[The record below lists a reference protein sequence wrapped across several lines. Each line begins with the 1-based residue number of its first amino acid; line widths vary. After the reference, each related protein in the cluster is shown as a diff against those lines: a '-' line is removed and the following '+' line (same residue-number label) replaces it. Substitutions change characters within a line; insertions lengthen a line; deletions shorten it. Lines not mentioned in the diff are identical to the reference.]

1 MILTLNEVLLGIG
14 LVAGVV
20 NLGGVWASILGY
32 SSYYPLGE
40 KNLQFHVFWG
50 FTHTLNLTLLGLGIL
65 QFGTLGLPTWVFYL
79 GIAFTTVGCVIV
91 IIATFDLGVDQ
102 TQGLEGELQT
112 DGLYQYSRNPQYVG
126 YVLATVGYAFIAGSP
141 FAIPLCGFYLA
152 WWFSFPLAEEPWL
165 REQYGDEYEQY
176 MAHVPRFVSLR
187 TLRLLVKRPAN
198 QRTS

>member
-1 MILTLNEVLLGIG
+1 MLLTLSEVLLGIG

-32 SSYYPLGE
+32 TSYYPLGE
-40 KNLQFHVFWG
+40 KNLQFHAFWG
-50 FTHTLNLTLLGLGIL
+50 LSHTLNLSLLGLGIL

-79 GIAFTTVGCVIV
+79 GIVLAIVGFVTVTIS
-91 IIATFDLGVDQ
+91 TFDLGVEQ
-102 TQGLEGELQT
+102 TQGLEGELRT

-176 MAHVPRFVSLR
+176 LDRVPRFVGLR
-187 TLRLLVKRPAN
+187 TLRLLVQSSAS
-198 QRTS
+198 Q

>member
-1 MILTLNEVLLGIG
+1 MTLSEVLLGIG

-32 SSYYPLGE
+32 TSYYPLGE
-40 KNLQFHVFWG
+40 KNLQFHAFWG
-50 FTHTLNLTLLGLGIL
+50 LSHTLNLSLLGLGIL

-79 GIAFTTVGCVIV
+79 GIVLAIVGFVTVTIS
-91 IIATFDLGVDQ
+91 TFDLGVEQ
-102 TQGLEGELQT
+102 TQGLEGELRT

-176 MAHVPRFVSLR
+176 LDRVPRFVGLR
-187 TLRLLVKRPAN
+187 TLRLLVQSSAS
-198 QRTS
+198 Q

>member
-1 MILTLNEVLLGIG
+1 MLLTLSEVLLGIG

-32 SSYYPLGE
+32 TSYYPLGE
-40 KNLQFHVFWG
+40 KNLQFHAFWG
-50 FTHTLNLTLLGLGIL
+50 LSHTLNLSLLGLGIL

-79 GIAFTTVGCVIV
+79 GIVLAIVGFVTVTIS
-91 IIATFDLGVDQ
+91 TFDLGVEQ
-102 TQGLEGELQT
+102 TQGLEGELRT

-126 YVLATVGYAFIAGSP
+126 YVLATVGYAVIAGSP

-176 MAHVPRFVSLR
+176 LDRVPRFVGLR
-187 TLRLLVKRPAN
+187 TLRLLVQSSAS
-198 QRTS
+198 Q